1 MKKNFKKTGLIAL
14 ICICTISAAVF
25 ASPGSNDDPLI
36 SLSYITDKLL
46 PEIYSYIDSKVQGA
60 GGGSGTADSFK
71 VVDLKSGQ
79 RVICNAGCELIL
91 RMGSAN
97 IIATASGGISDVT
110 KGADLPHN
118 SAMPSNHL
126 LIIPVNDGR
135 GIVMTSDG
143 KVMIKGTYTLQ

>member
-1 MKKNFKKTGLIAL
+1 MKKNFEKIGLIAL
-14 ICICTISAAVF
+14 ICILTISAGVF
-25 ASPGSNDDPLI
+25 ASPGSPDDPLI
-36 SLSYITDKLL
+36 SLSYIPAQLL
-46 PEIYSYIDSKVQGA
+46 PEIYSYIDSKVQEA
-60 GGGSGTADSFK
+60 GGSGTADSFK

-79 RVICNAGCELIL
+79 KVICNAGCELIL

-110 KGADLPHN
+110 KGTDLPHN

-126 LIIPVNDGR
+126 LIVPVSDGR